1 MQSTASRFDV
11 YMAGIIGFQ
20 DDELEKDQ
28 LASIRTQV
36 SNLPEVIY
44 WTSFSDAE
52 LEGSLSIT
60 AVILSDPSNSASLKD
75 VQ

>member
-52 LEGSLSIT
+52 
-60 AVILSDPSNSASLKD
+60 
-75 VQ
+75 